1 MIQEST
7 IAELDPRQV
16 KQVEA
21 ADKAALTNPSYSV
34 EIYSAI
40 LKLSPGCLEL
50 RKKLRTLQF
59 RMAQK
64 STKGFS
70 SPFGKVTAAP
80 SCSVEKETRTRLLPW
95 LKRKS

>member
-50 RKKLRTLQF
+50 RKKLLMHKIMRI
-59 RMAQK
+59 
-64 STKGFS
+64 
-70 SPFGKVTAAP
+70 PFAYVKNPKPG
-80 SCSVEKETRTRLLPW
+80 
-95 LKRKS
+95 